1 MMRSDPPLRMAFLPT
16 GRRKFLELS
25 LDWLRTQKVEPVVWF
40 GDNQLDAEVRQLF
53 PACEIIPQSLA
64 VNPSSNDFLSGYPL
78 LPAEELEQFFESS
91 QYRSHSYLV
100 AAEYDRFP
108 RMATLRAIDR
118 EAIVRRLGQHVLG
131 IFRSRQPDFFFAA
144 ETPHNALGLMA
155 LAVCSY
161 LKIPTLFF
169 QPTSSVGPNMLPRS
183 SLRDI
188 FTTEPL
194 QLRIRQLNET
204 HLELYQYRVDMLS
217 RLLEGYLGEQPPP
230 RFIQQQNRPS
240 PRRARVERL
249 RPSFR
254 MQFLNNISV
263 SPRFRALVQILR
275 GRNLESL
282 SMEILFDQFREHFLS
297 NSARLRTSLDY
308 QGTQQLA
315 LFGLHYQPERT
326 SIPEGPLD
334 SSQLDSILKAR
345 RMLPSDIHLVVKEHP
360 SQVAPG
366 RSGFLGRS
374 HHFYEFLSNIP
385 GITLVGP
392 ELSVFE
398 LLDKVSLTF
407 TLTGT
412 IGIQSILRST
422 PVIYFGNPWWQETPG
437 SYRFEDS
444 LSIHEVLTNT
454 VPSKSELMAFLRKR
468 VMEESVPGFSSPSQ
482 EKSWSVTDP
491 ISAGSVARREADF
504 LREVLA
510 EFLRE
515 ARNPR

>member
-1 MMRSDPPLRMAFLPT
+1 MTRSDPPAKMAFLPT

-25 LDWLRTQKVEPVVWF
+25 LEWARVQNVNPVVWF
-40 GDNQLDAEVRQLF
+40 GDNQLDAEVRHLF
-53 PACEIIPQSLA
+53 PACEVIPQSLA
-64 VNPSSNDFLSGYPL
+64 VNPSPNDFLSGYPL

-108 RMATLRAIDR
+108 RMATLRSIDR
-118 EAIVRRLGQHVLG
+118 EAIVRRLGQHMLG
-131 IFRSRQPDFFFAA
+131 IFRSRQPDFFLAA

-161 LKIPTLFF
+161 LEIPTLFF
-169 QPTSSVGPNMLPRS
+169 QPTSSIGPNMLPRS

-188 FTTEPL
+188 FTTGPL
-194 QLRIRQLNET
+194 QLKIRQLNGI
-204 HLELYQYRVDMLS
+204 HPELHHYREDMLT
-217 RLLEGYLGEQPPP
+217 RLLEGYSGQQPPP
-230 RFIQQQNRPS
+230 RFVQQQNRSSPS
-240 PRRARVERL
+240 RARIERL
-249 RPSFR
+249 QPSLR
-254 MQFLNNISV
+254 KQSPIKTPV
-263 SPRFRALVQILR
+263 APRFRALVHLLR

-282 SMEILFDQFREHFLS
+282 SMEILFDRFRENFRS
-297 NSARLRTSLDY
+297 NANRLPTSLDY
-308 QGTQQLA
+308 KRTQKLA

-374 HHFYEFLSNIP
+374 HHFYEFLNNMP

-412 IGIQSILRST
+412 LGIQSILRSI
-422 PVIYFGNPWWQETPG
+422 PVIYFGNPWWQEAPG
-437 SYRFEDS
+437 AYRFENVVS
-444 LSIHEVLTNT
+444 LDRVLSNTMPSNSEV
-454 VPSKSELMAFLRKR
+454 MAFLRER
-468 VMEESVPGFSSPSQ
+468 VFEQSLPGFSSPSQ

-491 ISAGSVARREADF
+491 DYAGSVANKEAEYF
-504 LREVLA
+504 MEVLA

-515 ARNPR
+515 VRKLS